1 MVSAIVKERMNLL
14 LLQKKKKKKKGIS
27 NGGFDGGVGERIV
40 AGVKLCK

>member
-14 LLQKKKKKKKGIS
+14 LLQKKKNGIS

-40 AGVKLCK
+40 AVVKLCK